1 MARLSVTLLGSFEVV
16 YNGRAV
22 ADLNLEKAQALLVY
36 LIVET
41 DRAHRRAALASLLWP
56 EAGEDRARAS
66 LRQVLHR
73 LRLALGEVDAGQP
86 IFLVTP
92 RTVQFQRT
100 VDDWIDVEAFT
111 TLLNSCRTHPH
122 ARLDECPDCLARMR
136 QAVDL
141 YRGEFLAD
149 FTLPDSAPYQEWVVV
164 KQAEL
169 HNRAVDALA
178 FLAAIAE
185 GSGQYDSA
193 GRYAQR
199 VLELEPWNED
209 AHRRRMS
216 IYARNGQRAAALRQY
231 EICHRTLVAE
241 LGVEPAPETKAL
253 HAQIRD
259 GCRDQQPRSS
269 SDRAG
274 IPVSMRQPAASS
286 TAISDEVFVDFR
298 NELSIL
304 QDCLASTIAG
314 HGQGVLVAGERGSGK
329 SMLVAEFLRQA
340 IQAHGSLLCA
350 YGSARQPID
359 ASNPYGLL
367 REALITLT
375 GSGSHILD
383 HGATAR
389 LCAHHN
395 QPGLQ
400 HVRQALAK
408 AGIDTVESLLAVATT
423 AEDRQSHAYDHS
435 PVSLSSAAEGE
446 RVSLR
451 SQAHLIDQIERLLR
465 LVTQVHS
472 VVFVFENVQW
482 ADVASLAVLRY
493 LPSRLTDSRILFV
506 LTYDSTAISDRARP
520 GQRLLHAVINSLLIE
535 ASVCSIDLDQLDG
548 RTFMDSFLR
557 SASCD
562 PHQAWCEELFHYTL
576 GHPLFTVEM
585 LHALMQ
591 DGSLVPDGS
600 GHWIEGPRF
609 KRTTTGAPDWG
620 RLPQR
625 AAAIICERMARLSPE
640 CLALLEAAAVQGDV
654 FYAEIAASA
663 QGTEEETLTQC
674 LSEVSGEG
682 QRLISAEGVSLLGG
696 QRVSRYRFRHP
707 MVRKHLD
714 DQLDAVHRS
723 RLHEATARALE
734 RLTEA
739 HSAEVAE
746 QLAFHYE
753 AADIF
758 GKAVR
763 FRQLAA
769 EAALERSEYQESFE
783 QLRVGLAL
791 VPSMVDAHER
801 LEAELQLQLDLNVA
815 LAVIYGRGA
824 ERRREACE
832 RAFELC
838 QSVGA
843 WSASFWTRYALAD
856 LAQCRADPAHAQEL
870 VEQLLALAHQGNES
884 AMISLAEVS
893 MAEAYFLSGNLLSAQ
908 RRLSCLLDSTVAR
921 GFARLRGKTG
931 LDMGSVG
938 LSWLAW
944 TRWSLGYADQAS
956 ALADQALVL
965 AEEHPLSQAHVL
977 LLDHFCLDWI
987 SRQFDQA
994 LQAAARFEQLVNDQ
1008 KSLTS
1013 MRPWLNIVRGWTCCY
1028 QHSADSGLAAIRQGI
1043 AEMEPTGATLMRS
1056 LQLLA
1061 WFILNH
1067 RHVNN

>member
-1 MARLSVTLLGSFEVV
+1 
-16 YNGRAV
+16 
-22 ADLNLEKAQALLVY
+22 
-36 LIVET
+36 
-41 DRAHRRAALASLLWP
+41 
-56 EAGEDRARAS
+56 
-66 LRQVLHR
+66 
-73 LRLALGEVDAGQP
+73 
-86 IFLVTP
+86 
-92 RTVQFQRT
+92 
-100 VDDWIDVEAFT
+100 
-111 TLLNSCRTHPH
+111 
-122 ARLDECPDCLARMR
+122 
-136 QAVDL
+136 
-141 YRGEFLAD
+141 
-149 FTLPDSAPYQEWVVV
+149 
-164 KQAEL
+164 
-169 HNRAVDALA
+169 
-178 FLAAIAE
+178 
-185 GSGQYDSA
+185 
-193 GRYAQR
+193 
-199 VLELEPWNED
+199 
-209 AHRRRMS
+209 
-216 IYARNGQRAAALRQY
+216 
-231 EICHRTLVAE
+231 
-241 LGVEPAPETKAL
+241 
-253 HAQIRD
+253 
-259 GCRDQQPRSS
+259 
-269 SDRAG
+269 
-274 IPVSMRQPAASS
+274 
-286 TAISDEVFVDFR
+286 
-298 NELSIL
+298 
-304 QDCLASTIAG
+304 
-314 HGQGVLVAGERGSGK
+314 
-329 SMLVAEFLRQA
+329 
-340 IQAHGSLLCA
+340 
-350 YGSARQPID
+350 
-359 ASNPYGLL
+359 
-367 REALITLT
+367 
-375 GSGSHILD
+375 
-383 HGATAR
+383 
-389 LCAHHN
+389 
-395 QPGLQ
+395 
-400 HVRQALAK
+400 
-408 AGIDTVESLLAVATT
+408 
-423 AEDRQSHAYDHS
+423 
-435 PVSLSSAAEGE
+435 
-446 RVSLR
+446 
-451 SQAHLIDQIERLLR
+451 
-465 LVTQVHS
+465 
-472 VVFVFENVQW
+472 
-482 ADVASLAVLRY
+482 
-493 LPSRLTDSRILFV
+493 
-506 LTYDSTAISDRARP
+506 
-520 GQRLLHAVINSLLIE
+520 
-535 ASVCSIDLDQLDG
+535 
-548 RTFMDSFLR
+548 
-557 SASCD
+557 
-562 PHQAWCEELFHYTL
+562 
-576 GHPLFTVEM
+576 
-585 LHALMQ
+585 
-591 DGSLVPDGS
+591 
-600 GHWIEGPRF
+600 
-609 KRTTTGAPDWG
+609 
-620 RLPQR
+620 
-625 AAAIICERMARLSPE
+625 
-640 CLALLEAAAVQGDV
+640 
-654 FYAEIAASA
+654 
-663 QGTEEETLTQC
+663 
-674 LSEVSGEG
+674 
-682 QRLISAEGVSLLGG
+682 
-696 QRVSRYRFRHP
+696 

-714 DQLDAVHRS
+714 EQLDAVHRS

-1056 LQLLA
+1056 LQLLILADACACAGDLVGGLRVVDEALSLMETTGLRHLGPALYHQNGELLFRLRAGGDRQTTPGARIVPEPEVALNVALTMARLQQAKMWELRASLTLCRLLLTQGRNDEARSLLAPLYA
-1061 WFILNH
+1061 WFTEGFDLPDL
-1067 RHVNN
+1067 RAARALLGQLD